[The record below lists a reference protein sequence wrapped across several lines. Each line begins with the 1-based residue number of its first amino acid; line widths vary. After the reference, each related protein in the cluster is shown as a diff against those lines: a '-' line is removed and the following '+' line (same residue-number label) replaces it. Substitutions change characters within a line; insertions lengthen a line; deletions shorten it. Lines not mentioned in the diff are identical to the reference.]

1 MFNCIITNNLEGFCR
16 ALFRAAAE
24 KGCSDLVER
33 TLMMY
38 PAEVFADDINDHL
51 IYQMFQAYTVYTCE
65 NIKQVD
71 RYTGYVDCLKLIIT
85 KMAPKN
91 DETIDLC
98 QTFKQS
104 DIGAVA
110 KAIRE
115 NRFDIVER
123 MFRNYKSQ
131 QFPISVYFS
140 SNTVQVPTASE

>member
-1 MFNCIITNNLEGFCR
+1 MFNFIITNNLEGCCR

-24 KGCSDLVER
+24 KGWSDLVER
-33 TLMMY
+33 TLMVY

-51 IYQMFQAYTVYTCE
+51 INQMLDAYNVYTCE

-85 KMAPKN
+85 KMAPES

-98 QTFKQS
+98 QIFKQS
-104 DIGAVA
+104 DIRAVA
-110 KAIRE
+110 IAIRE

-123 MFRNYKSQ
+123 MFRNYESR
-131 QFPISVYFS
+131 QFSIRCIFF
-140 SNTVQVPTASE
+140 